1 MREATQLRIILELL
15 ETYKGNEPLSRFL
28 KKYFNLNR
36 QLGSRDRK
44 LIQQFIYNY
53 FRIGRMYPEKP
64 VQERLAIA
72 NKACRAYTGPLLDY
86 SFKELKNIDR
96 AASHLEP
103 DKIFPFGRHLS
114 DSIDKAEFIHSFL
127 VQPRV
132 WIRVRT
138 EFIPLVEKELTENE
152 IVFEKDV
159 ESGNAW
165 SVKNSTSLDQLE
177 SFKKGYFEIQ
187 DLSSQNTI
195 KLVQPK
201 PGESWWDACAGAGG
215 KGLMMT
221 AFEPSVKIFC
231 TDTRETILK
240 NLVERFQKAGFK
252 NFATKVLDLTADRK
266 PVLSNRFDGI
276 IADVPCS
283 GSGTWSRTPEWL
295 TFFDQKSIVKYQQ
308 IQRKIVSNTIRCLTD
323 NKPFIYITCSVFK
336 EENED
341 NTSWITE
348 NLPLKLQTQMYLEGA
363 SSGADTMF
371 VARFLRI

>member
-15 ETYKGNEPLSRFL
+15 DTYKGKEPLSRFL

-72 NKACRAYTGPLLDY
+72 NKACRADTSPLLDY
-86 SFKELKNIDR
+86 SFRELKNIDR
-96 AASHLEP
+96 AATHLEP

-138 EFIPLVEKELTENE
+138 EFIPQVEKELTEKE

-159 ESGNAW
+159 ETGNAW
-165 SVKNSTSLDQLE
+165 SVKNSTALDQLE
-177 SFKKGYFEIQ
+177 SFSKGYFEIQ
-187 DLSSQNTI
+187 DLSSQKTI
-195 KLVQPK
+195 QLVQPK
-201 PGESWWDACAGAGG
+201 QGESWWDACAGAGG

-252 NFATKVLDLTADRK
+252 NYTAKVLDLTADRK
-266 PVLSNRFDGI
+266 PVLSNHFDGI
-276 IADVPCS
+276 ITDVPCS

-295 TFFDQKSIVKYQQ
+295 TYFDQKSISKYQQ
-308 IQRKIVSNTIRCLTD
+308 IQRKIVSSVIRFLPE
-323 NKPFIYITCSVFK
+323 NKPLVYITCSVFK

-341 NTSWITE
+341 NTGWITE
-348 NLPLKLQTQMYLEGA
+348 NLPLKLQTQMYLEGV
-363 SSGADTMF
+363 SKGADTMF